1 MSRSAPNVQKM
12 SEDLEN
18 NWEVLAEPIQT
29 MLRKYG
35 VPDAYEELKK
45 MTRGKQVT
53 KEDIYKFIETLD
65 MLSEED
71 KRTLLELTPATYT
84 GYAQDLAEGC

>member
-1 MSRSAPNVQKM
+1 
-12 SEDLEN
+12 
-18 NWEVLAEPIQT
+18 
-29 MLRKYG
+29 
-35 VPDAYEELKK
+35 